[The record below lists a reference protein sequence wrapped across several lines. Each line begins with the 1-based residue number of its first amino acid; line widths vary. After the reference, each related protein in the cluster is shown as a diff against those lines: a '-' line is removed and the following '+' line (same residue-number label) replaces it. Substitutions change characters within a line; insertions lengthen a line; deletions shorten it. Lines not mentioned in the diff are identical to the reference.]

1 MIHLAWPWV
10 LLLAPLP
17 LLLRWLLPKA
27 PSAASEALRWPA
39 FGEIVDLADGDTDT
53 KRSRLLEILL
63 ASALWLL
70 LLLAA
75 SRPQW
80 LGEPVQLPVAG
91 RDLLLAVDL
100 SRSMA
105 QTDFVVN
112 DYRSNR
118 LEAVKKVAGRFLQ
131 ERQGDRLGL
140 ILFGSQPY
148 LQTPLTFD
156 RQTVSR
162 MLEEAE
168 IGLAGRATAIGDA
181 IGLAVKRLSALPA
194 AERVLILLTDGANT
208 AGTLVPLEAAR
219 LAADDGIRIYTIG
232 LGADAMRVRS
242 VLGSRVVNPSSD
254 LDEETLTRIAELTG
268 GRYFRVRDT
277 EALEETYQ
285 ELDRLEPRGDETE
298 SFRPV
303 HALYPWPLGLALLLS
318 TLWGGISL
326 RWRA

>member
-10 LLLAPLP
+10 FLLLPLP
-17 LLLRWLLPKA
+17 WIVRRLA
-27 PSAASEALRWPA
+27 PRAPESTNDALRWPA
-39 FGEIVDLADGDTDT
+39 SIEIATLAQAEGGDLR
-53 KRSRLLEILL
+53 RSPMPMLL
-63 ASALWLL
+63 AVSLWLL

-80 LGEPVQLPVAG
+80 LGDPVQLPVAG

-105 QTDFVVN
+105 QTDFVVD

-118 LEAVKKVAGRFLQ
+118 LEAVKKVAGRFL
-131 ERQGDRLGL
+131 EDRRGDRLGL

-156 RQTVSR
+156 RKTVAQ
-162 MLEEAE
+162 MLDEAE

-181 IGLAVKRLSALPA
+181 IGLAVKRLADLPA

-208 AGTLVPLEAAR
+208 AGTLAPLEAAR

-232 LGADAMRVRS
+232 LGAEAMRVRS
-242 VLGSRVVNPSSD
+242 VLGPRMINPSQD
-254 LDEETLTRIAELTG
+254 LDEETLTQIAEMTG
-268 GRYFRVRDT
+268 GRYFRARDT
-277 EALEETYQ
+277 AALTEVYR

-303 HALYPWPLGLALLLS
+303 LSLFPWPLGLALLLS
-318 TLWGGISL
+318 ALWATVSI